1 MKKQIFSITILFFS
15 YLQVHSAISNTA
27 YSCMTYNDCNK
38 KDFIKTIDKTF
49 NVSKEDKVMLNN
61 RYGKVDVKIGNSNTV
76 EINVKITVKAKN
88 ENEAKETFEKISILI
103 SDEANIVKAETQIN
117 NKSSW
122 NGWFENNNSDFQIDY
137 TVTMPADNN
146 LDLKNKYG
154 NSYIASMNGI
164 VTVDQK
170 YGNIKMERMN
180 GPVGLGIAYGDA
192 EIDKTV
198 DMNVVLS
205 YGKLNL
211 NTGRNLNLKT
221 KYSEVN
227 LGIINN
233 VTLTSAYDEVSISKV
248 NNLRL
253 DADYGGLKAGQI
265 NNLTLKTDYTD
276 VNIGRLGLAA
286 DIEMT
291 YGDLDIAAL
300 SSAFSSINIRANYTD
315 VKIKPDLNTSYIL
328 DATGSYSDI
337 AQPTGLRT
345 SIDKE
350 RGNTWEMVGTVGNTS
365 TKSVIKV
372 KLTYGDLVLK

>member
-1 MKKQIFSITILFFS
+1 MKKQRFNIAVLFFS
-15 YLQVHSAISNTA
+15 FLFTHHTAFCYSNI
-27 YSCMTYNDCNK
+27 DLCNK
-38 KDFIKTIDKTF
+38 KDFIKVITKNF
-49 NVSKEDKVMLNN
+49 NVDKDDKVMLNN
-61 RYGKVDVKIGNSNTV
+61 KYGKVDVKTGTLNVV
-76 EINVKITVKAKN
+76 EIHVKITVKAKSD
-88 ENEAKETFEKISILI
+88 EDAKETFEKISILI
-103 SDEANIVKAETQIN
+103 SNDANTVKAETQIT
-117 NKSSW
+117 NKSNW

-137 TVTMPADNN
+137 TITMPADNN

-154 NSYIASMNGI
+154 NSYIASMNST

-170 YGNIKMERMN
+170 YGNVKMERMN
-180 GPVGLGIAYGDA
+180 GPIGLGIAYGDA

-205 YGKLNL
+205 YGKLYL

-221 KYSEVN
+221 KYSEVK

-248 NNLRL
+248 NNLKI
-253 DADYGGLKAGQI
+253 DADYGELKAGQI
-265 NNLTLKTDYTD
+265 NTLTLKTDYTD

-286 DIEMT
+286 DLEMT

-300 SSAFSSINIRANYTD
+300 SSTFSTVNVRANYTD
-315 VKIKPDLNTSYIL
+315 IKIKPDLNTSYLL

-337 AQPTGLRT
+337 AQPAGLKT
-345 SIDKE
+345 SVEKE
-350 RGNTWEMVGTVGNTS
+350 KGNTWKMVGTVGNTN
-365 TKSVIKV
+365 TKSLIRV